1 MNIIVITIDTIVHTV
16 EEVARTCLC
25 SERGRYVV
33 CSVSAI
39 GATALATAL
48 AHTSISHFLFRRP
61 GPGGGGG
68 GGGGRADM

>member
-16 EEVARTCLC
+16 KEVERTCLC

-33 CSVSAI
+33 CSVSA
-39 GATALATAL
+39 ALATAL